1 VRSCRV
7 GAAQAGGHGPC
18 SCPEPPRDPAG
29 RVIVATGRI
38 LGPVLPTQ
46 DARLLAYPHVRT
58 LW

>member
-1 VRSCRV
+1 
-7 GAAQAGGHGPC
+7 
-18 SCPEPPRDPAG
+18 
-29 RVIVATGRI
+29 VATGRI